1 MQLVKWQRQDAKV
14 SDPQGLHTIQCCL
27 LSLWRFIFKTCPRH
41 RKVGWMNEYL
51 LQHFLCFFSLR
62 ICVCVCVLYNA
73 RMFLF
78 LSLNRKEKWFK
89 KKIETSAKHTYIHWV
104 LCNRSQPE
112 LMSTV
117 PTFHSTLAA
126 SNLVLWLVFMFLH
139 LRITLFT
146 TSVCLTHLWLS
157 SSKMHLVDD
166 NKC

>member
-1 MQLVKWQRQDAKV
+1 MQKYLTPKAYTLFSAAFWAFGGSSSKLVPGIEKWA
-14 SDPQGLHTIQCCL
+14 
-27 LSLWRFIFKTCPRH
+27 
-41 RKVGWMNEYL
+41 GWMSTYCNTSCV
-51 LQHFLCFFSLR
+51 FLALGF
-62 ICVCVCVLYNA
+62 VCVCVLYNA

-78 LSLNRKEKWFK
+78 LSLNRKDKWFK
-89 KKIETSAKHTYIHWV
+89 KKIETSAKHTFIHWV

-117 PTFHSTLAA
+117 PAFHSTLAA